1 MKKKRFDRHAL
12 ASAVL
17 SALFAVGV
25 SGPLLATPSAA
36 RGAEM
41 VLPSEIAV
49 THWKTRYMNEFA
61 DEVKK
66 RTGGALIVKVFPA
79 GQLYNDQ
86 DAMAALGT
94 GAVHMVWPL
103 AVRLETID
111 PRAGIINLP
120 FMLSDELMEN
130 RCFAEGTSKLLSSYV
145 EPRKLEVLGLLR
157 TADLMFVFKGKDVQ
171 KLEDLKGTKV
181 RVTGGKVFQDMVR
194 SIDASPV
201 SLPASEMSTAL
212 SQGSVDGVFTSP
224 AGWAEMIGI
233 TAKHAWYV
241 PGMSI
246 GTYAV
251 VVDQA
256 WLAKLPADQRKAV
269 RESIEEIARRQWREA
284 IEADRK
290 LIEKMVGLG
299 AVYRTA
305 APAEIGRWKE
315 RAAAVNK
322 SFTDKYPDAAKSV
335 AALQASCMV
344 KK

>member
-1 MKKKRFDRHAL
+1 MKNRPDQHLL
-12 ASAVL
+12 ARVLLAAVL
-17 SALFAVGV
+17 SA
-25 SGPLLATPSAA
+25 ATWVAPASARA
-36 RGAEM
+36 AEM

-61 DEVKK
+61 DQVKK
-66 RTGGALIVKVFPA
+66 RTNGALIVKVFPA

-103 AVRLETID
+103 SVRLETLD
-111 PRAGIINLP
+111 PRAGIVNLP
-120 FMLSDELMEN
+120 FTLTDELMEN
-130 RCFAEGTSKLLSSYV
+130 RCFAGGASKLLSSYV
-145 EPRKLEVLGLLR
+145 EGRKLEVLGLLR
-157 TADLMFVFKGKDVQ
+157 TADLMFVFKNRDVQ
-171 KLEDLKGTKV
+171 KLEDLKGAKV
-181 RVTGGKVFQDMVR
+181 RVTGGKIFQDMVR
-194 SIDASPV
+194 SMDASPV

-251 VVDQA
+251 VVDQT
-256 WLAKLPADQRKAV
+256 WFAKLPADQRKAI
-269 RESIEEIARRQWREA
+269 SDTIDEIAQRQWREA
-284 IEADRK
+284 IEADRQ
-290 LIEKMVGLG
+290 LVEKMIGMG
-299 AVYRTA
+299 AVHRSA
-305 APAEIGRWKE
+305 SPAEIARWKE

-322 SFTDKYPDAAKSV
+322 SFTDKYPDTARSL
-335 AALQASCMV
+335 AALQASCAG